1 MKILR
6 NMGLLSNL
14 FKGTTVVLLVLVGI
28 MYIRA
33 SSLKKDVET
42 LKEDLVI
49 EKLKVEK
56 LDAKLIKTEE
66 DYANTVRELQS
77 VVAQLH
83 NKNKSLEKENILLRR
98 GVRLDLLTVRVRRN
112 GKTIDSTYQQAYKY
126 LNK

>member
-28 MYIRA
+28 MYLRA

-56 LDAKLIKTEE
+56 LDTKLIKTEE

-112 GKTIDSTYQQAYKY
+112 GKAIDSTYQQAYKY